1 MKGIKWNSGRDSI
14 LNFWTDAWTNLGPIR
29 NLIQGPLPQ
38 LSLDLKV
45 RDVIT
50 PYGCWDWS
58 LIPFELPQNI
68 KAEIQ
73 GTPIPIMVRGGDK
86 LVWKF
91 SPKGGFE
98 MRSAYLLT
106 TNSLE
111 APSFSGSWIGKPTL
125 SQESKLLFGNA
136 CMKALELKII

>member
-1 MKGIKWNSGRDSI
+1 M
-14 LNFWTDAWTNLGPIR
+14 
-29 NLIQGPLPQ
+29 
-38 LSLDLKV
+38 
-45 RDVIT
+45 
-50 PYGCWDWS
+50 
-58 LIPFELPQNI
+58 IPFELPQNI

-73 GTPIPIMVRGGDK
+73 GTPIPIMARGGDK

-111 APSFSGSWIGKPTL
+111 APLFLWKL
-125 SQESKLLFGNA
+125 DLESQHSPKNPNF
-136 CMKALELKII
+136 CLEMHA